1 MDFLTNILAN
11 LFDKF
16 KSKSPKVAG
25 LIILILTML
34 IAGLETQY
42 AQELLGE
49 SAQRISQVVL
59 FVWVALQG
67 THTSEILKEQ
77 KKQDSAKK

>member
-16 KSKSPKVAG
+16 KAKSPKVAG

-67 THTSEILKEQ
+67 SRTSGLLEKEKT
-77 KKQDSAKK
+77 KK